1 MPEVFGQHEISQTAQ
16 IVFKYSGKHFCG
28 ILQNALSQKNPKFP
42 QAAQNFVL
50 IWKIPSRG
58 TVQSTVKLIPSYH
71 FTHILVILTPKPR
84 EDLIE

>member
-50 IWKIPSRG
+50 I
-58 TVQSTVKLIPSYH
+58 
-71 FTHILVILTPKPR
+71 
-84 EDLIE
+84 